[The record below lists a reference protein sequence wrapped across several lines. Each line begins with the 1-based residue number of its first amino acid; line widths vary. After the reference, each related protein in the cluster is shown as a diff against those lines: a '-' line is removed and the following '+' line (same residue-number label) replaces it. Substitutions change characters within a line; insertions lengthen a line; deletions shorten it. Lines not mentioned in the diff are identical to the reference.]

1 MKRAMLI
8 ILLILVGCTAQA
20 PEHGAQH
27 TSAKIMKVH
36 ADKDELNLHDF
47 NIKFARPTA
56 EAGKETELKFTILQ
70 NGQPM
75 ELKLLHERLM
85 HLILV
90 RKDLNYFD
98 HLHPE
103 KKENGVFS
111 IPYSFLAPGEYRLW
125 VEFTDGVLEHIIDY
139 PLTVGGTAELPEQD
153 TLNGLNVEI
162 QTSELQQDKPAKIN
176 FIVTKDDAPVQITE
190 TWLGADAHLI
200 IISNTL
206 NEFAHL
212 HDAAGDSD
220 NLLAFGY
227 TPEYSGNYT
236 SWVEFMHEKKT
247 RTAKFGFTIH
257 KT

>member
-1 MKRAMLI
+1 MV
-8 ILLILVGCTAQA
+8 LLILAACAA
-20 PEHGAQH
+20 PAAEHGAQH

-36 ADKDELNLHDF
+36 ADKDELDLHDF
-47 NIKFARPTA
+47 KITFARPAA

-70 NGQPM
+70 NGKPM

-103 KKENGVFS
+103 KKENGMFS

-125 VEFTDGVLEHIIDY
+125 VEFTDGTLEHIIDY
-139 PLTVGGTAELPEQD
+139 SLTVEGTSELPEPD
-153 TLNGLNVEI
+153 TLNGLNVKM
-162 QTSELQQDKPAKIN
+162 QTNELQQDKPAKIN
-176 FIVTKDDAPVQITE
+176 FIVTKDDAPVLITE

-206 NEFAHL
+206 DEFAHL
-212 HDAAGDSD
+212 HDAAGDND

-227 TPEYSGNYT
+227 TPEHSGNYT
-236 SWVEFMHEKKT
+236 SWVEFMHEKEA
-247 RTAKFGFTIH
+247 RIAKFGFTIH